1 MSGVLEDLAAS
12 ALAERHSSRR
22 CKFVKESGWA
32 GRFLLVENDDHDE
45 RQQQQQ
51 GSSGCITRSLAFD
64 TSYSWAAGSEGG
76 GCKVAFLVASASEM
90 RQQQQPRASK
100 KRRAGRF
107 DFPLRCHRRCRS
119 DSEVCRRDWD
129 ESVLGRIQIKYVDS
143 IQDVVKFLA
152 YAPSLPEAL
161 RPEGICLLGL
171 HRLLSSRK
179 ETGSRGVDVM
189 ELIHVLSLLSNTA
202 EILGSMKH
210 DDTGSD
216 RRILRE
222 SSRVPYIVT
231 MNQSTYH
238 ATARNIEGHL
248 HQWVDFV
255 ACAKSD
261 GEERQT
267 GRLAMLAMVGGGGDD
282 DDKAADARAFRYAVE
297 NDEKGQFIKWNA

>member
-64 TSYSWAAGSEGG
+64 SSYSWADSEGG

-90 RQQQQPRASK
+90 RQQQPRASK
-100 KRRAGRF
+100 KRRV
-107 DFPLRCHRRCRS
+107 DFPLRCHRCS

-129 ESVLGRIQIKYVDS
+129 ESVLGRIRIKYVDS

-171 HRLLSSRK
+171 HRLLPSRK
-179 ETGSRGVDVM
+179 ETGSRGSDVM

-202 EILGSMKH
+202 EILGKMKH

-216 RRILRE
+216 PRILRE

-261 GEERQT
+261 GEEERQAGKFVFSNT
-267 GRLAMLAMVGGGGDD
+267 AMLAMVGAD